1 MGPRRTHRGT
11 PRTPRRTRHLRG
23 EKKYRD
29 AAAHAGRA
37 GDDSSCC
44 NLLGQISRVLAD
56 LGHYDEAL
64 AFADRALQLAD
75 TRAHP
80 AVRCWLHAV
89 RAHHQARLA
98 DHASARSDLD
108 AAWHLFSRAE
118 DGEKP
123 PYISYLSEAEL
134 NKWTGHT
141 AVALAETDRT
151 ALHTGRQALE
161 AALTAWPSPM
171 VRGSAAVLTAS
182 ARMSIAHHNLD
193 QAQNLIDQAISIAA
207 ATSSTRNL
215 QAALHTRAII
225 LAKA

>member
-1 MGPRRTHRGT
+1 MLCSWPTPEPT
-11 PRTPRRTRHLRG
+11 PRCAAGSTPSEHTTRPAWLTTRPH
-23 EKKYRD
+23 
-29 AAAHAGRA
+29 
-37 GDDSSCC
+37 
-44 NLLGQISRVLAD
+44 
-56 LGHYDEAL
+56 EA
-64 AFADRALQLAD
+64 
-75 TRAHP
+75 TWTP
-80 AVRCWLHAV
+80 PGTY
-89 RAHHQARLA
+89 
-98 DHASARSDLD
+98 
-108 AAWHLFSRAE
+108 FSRAE